1 MHPETSSGHITDDI
15 QLLVDCMYQGENN
28 CVLELIERYK
38 KQLESAYTTAQS
50 TRLHLRLASLKRYEK
65 LLADEELQKRA
76 TQEVAQFVEHIH
88 EEFPQIRVKPQGR
101 FKGFVSWFNKGTKI
115 LDDGLSI
122 DLLNDIIAFRLVV
135 KPKKGQKLS
144 CTQLVET
151 CYAIVNRMITYFI
164 GLGYIPCQAEKV
176 RDTIQLYSPILKE
189 LYIPTE
195 SGIDPYYISVVK
207 DYILTPKE
215 NGYQSLHVIFRM
227 PNGLTFEMQ
236 IRTAKMDRY
245 ATEGY
250 GDHGKYKES
259 KYTHCV
265 EYDPLRVKG
274 MLLQEAGFDRPRI
287 FTF

>member
-1 MHPETSSGHITDDI
+1 MHLKPSPSNTPDDI
-15 QLLVDCMYQGENN
+15 QMLVGCMYKEND
-28 CVLELIERYK
+28 CVLDLIQRYK
-38 KQLESAYTTAQS
+38 EELASTYATSQS

-65 LLADEELQKRA
+65 LLEDEELQKKA
-76 TQEVAQFVEHIH
+76 TQEVSQFVNLIH
-88 EEFPQIRVKPQGR
+88 EEFPLIKVKPQGR
-101 FKGFVSWFNKGTKI
+101 FKGFISWFNKETKI
-115 LDDGLSI
+115 LDDGHSI

-135 KPKKGQKLS
+135 KSKRGQKLS
-144 CTQLVET
+144 RLNLVET

-164 GLGYIPCQAEKV
+164 AQGYVPCQAEKV
-176 RDTIQLYSPILKE
+176 RDTIKLSSSLLKE
-189 LYIPTE
+189 LYIPEE

-227 PNGLTFEMQ
+227 PNGLTFEVQ
-236 IRTAKMDRY
+236 VRTAEMDRY
-245 ATEGY
+245 AAEGY

-265 EYDPLRVKG
+265 EYDSLLVKG
-274 MLLQEAGFDRPRI
+274 KILGEDGFDRPRI